1 MIRLGVNID
10 HVATLRQARKT
21 NEPDPVQAALIAEE
35 AGADGIT
42 MHLRSDRR
50 HIQDRDVYLVREVV
64 RTRLNLEMSL
74 DPKIVDIALKVNPQ
88 CVCIVP
94 ENRTEVTTEGGLD
107 VIKDRKRVEEAVA
120 RLRGIGAA
128 VSLFIDADSAQI
140 EAAAASGAQFIELH
154 TGVYANAYPNER
166 EQNKALSDL
175 EKAVNFAKT
184 KGLRVNAG
192 HGLTYH
198 NVMPIAALPEIEEL
212 NIGHSIMARALM
224 IGLPQA
230 IKDMKALMILGR
242 GGHQNR

>member
-42 MHLRSDRR
+42 IHLRVDRR
-50 HIQDRDVYLVREVV
+50 HILDRDVYLIREVV

-74 DPKIVDIALKVNPQ
+74 DPEIVDIALKVKPH

-94 ENRTEVTTEGGLD
+94 ENRNEVTTEGGLD
-107 VIKDRKRVEEAVA
+107 VIKDHKRIREAVA
-120 RLRGIGAA
+120 RLVNNGTV

-140 EAAAASGAQFIELH
+140 EAAAACGAQFIELH
-154 TGVYANAYPNER
+154 TGVYANAWPDEH
-166 EQNKALSDL
+166 ALSETL
-175 EKAVNFAKT
+175 SALKKAATFAKS

-198 NVMPIAALPEIEEL
+198 NVIPVASLPEVEEL
-212 NIGHSIMARALM
+212 NIGHSIMARAIM

-230 IKDMKALMILGR
+230 VKDMKALMVLAR
-242 GGHQNR
+242 SK